1 MSTATIKILDEVHA
15 KVENLDP
22 VTNNKCMEALKYMV
36 PYRFHVT
43 SFRLGRW
50 DGSIRFFHKN
60 GRTFINLL
68 GEILPIIA
76 KAGYEFEIEDHRE
89 DSYAFDPI
97 DNDFFANYVWP
108 EGHFKEGE
116 PITLRDDQTEAANI
130 FLKNRYCVQ
139 ALATGFGKT
148 ILTAAICKK
157 VEYYGRTLT
166 IVPSK
171 SLVEQTYDD
180 MKLVGMDVGRYYGD
194 VKELGHMHT
203 ISTWQSLMEVVDA
216 YDDNPHIL
224 DSMMDNLKQVLV
236 DECHQC
242 KSKVLDS
249 LMSKV
254 FNHIPLRRGF
264 TGTIP
269 KEEFDAKTI
278 ISNLGE
284 VQNVVTARE
293 LQEKGIL
300 ARCHVLGV
308 VTKTDKVF
316 RSYDEENN
324 YLKKDTERLDFLCD
338 FTEKISKDGNT
349 LILVNSVD
357 AGIYLND
364 KIPDSTFVYGK
375 TKIKERKSAYADVQK
390 SNHSVIIATYQV
402 AAVGINIPR
411 IFNLVMV
418 EAGKSFVRVIQTIG
432 RGIRVAK
439 DKDFVQIY
447 DISSNS
453 KYSKKHYKV
462 RKDYYD
468 EAEYPYDT
476 IQGDYKKILTTIDKE
491 QQDK

>member
-1 MSTATIKILDEVHA
+1 MATATITLLDEVHCRIDG
-15 KVENLDP
+15 LDP
-22 VTNNKCMEALKYMV
+22 VTSNSCVDKLKYLV
-36 PYRFHVT
+36 PYRFHVA

-50 DGSIRFFHKN
+50 DGSIRFFNKN
-60 GRTFINLL
+60 GRTYTNMLN
-68 GEILPIIA
+68 EIVPILID
-76 KAGYEFEIEDHRE
+76 KGYELEIEDQRLGKFEFNH
-89 DSYAFDPI
+89 I
-97 DNDFFANYVWP
+97 DENVFADYTWP

-116 PITLRDDQTEAANI
+116 PITLRDDQVEAANI
-130 FLKNRYCVQ
+130 FLDNRYAVQ
-139 ALATGFGKT
+139 CLATGFGKT

-157 VEYYGRTLT
+157 AEYYGNTLT

-180 MKLVGMDVGRYYGD
+180 FCLVGMDVGRYYGD
-194 VKELGHMHT
+194 VKELGHTHT
-203 ISTWQSLMEVVDA
+203 ISTWQSLMEVVDN
-216 YDDNPHIL
+216 YEDRPELL
-224 DSMMDNLKQVLV
+224 DTIKDNLVQVLV

-242 KSKVLDS
+242 KSTVLNN

-254 FNHIPLRRGF
+254 FNDIPLRRGF

-284 VQNVVTARE
+284 VKNIVTARE

-300 ARCHVLGV
+300 AKCHVLGI
-308 VTKTDKVF
+308 VTKTDKTF

-324 YLKKDTERLDFLCD
+324 YLKKDQERLDFLAK
-338 FTEKISKDGNT
+338 FTEKVSNDGNT

-364 KIPDSTFVYGK
+364 QIPNSKFVYGK
-375 TKIKERKSAYADVQK
+375 TKIKERKSTYSDIQT

-418 EAGKSFVRVIQTIG
+418 EAGKSFVRVVQTIG
-432 RGIRVAK
+432 RGIRIAK

-447 DISSNS
+447 DVSSNS
-453 KYSKKHYKV
+453 KYSKKHFKT
-462 RKDYYD
+462 RKEYYD

-476 IQGDYKKILTTIDKE
+476 IQGNYNKILSMID
-491 QQDK
+491 DNH